1 MAGARNPGPE
11 GLSEAIID
19 DGLDGLIPVIP
30 GSPPGPIGVLDDTVA
45 ESCWPR
51 FDVKTGVGRIEIAPP
66 AEFMSAEVPI
76 LESVGA
82 QGTPTE
88 VQGERHATGLDL
100 PEHRRRRRVEFSSS
114 IGASRYLS
122 SLLLSEDELSGLNQ
136 QVQRVAAMPPLAGW
150 GSVIEAAAQALVLRE
165 LQLFHTPLARG
176 GGGGKPQK
184 PDDPDRR
191 KGKNVDPPKPR
202 VGPVIVPSSVIVVVK
217 KFHKTPAGKTEP
229 YTSPKRRSVV
239 LSTDSGFDG
248 TGTFT
253 RSSDT
258 VLFFKSPTGKDE
270 IKFDGSD
277 NVFQGADLTRG
288 ITVYAEA
295 NKPSGAMNDVKLTL
309 TLNGGSKS
317 NDPPANAK
325 ATAVEVTLDIC
336 TFTPVAGGE
345 GAPLSSD
352 DKIDPGRPILIQNTD
367 KTRDRALL
375 IIRQVKPND
384 YPGDVVL
391 KPRAAGVTMFAA
403 EKATAGESALAQHT
417 MPAPDITAAG
427 KKFWAEG
434 STASTAMRDTG
445 FQLGLA
451 GLEDDADHVNI
462 TVVDAVLDICKSRSK
477 TAKEAA
483 DPDAMSADDKLKV
496 GRFVHEQDGSF
507 HHGRAMLVL
516 RELKPK
522 DYSGTLVLDTIDAA
536 KAELF
541 ANEVAKTGDAAI
553 ACPHDMA
560 YPAVK
565 NVDHKFWVQGKAAS
579 GALRDAGFRLF
590 LKGDRPPNS
599 DEVRATVVQ
608 FTDLKVDIPSTA
620 ANQVRNSTTG
630 GASNSPVARHALTLA
645 GGAANAKDYD
655 HSYATNIPVVLI
667 EGSVRATDQINLSVT
682 ITPAAAAP
690 FVSWSSPR
698 DTRSAA
704 PKGDAD
710 AIVKLA
716 GNSDDPGLVSTAAKP
731 LEATLTANAVG
742 SFHVQPYIDNNGSG
756 KNEFDDAKGTRI
768 DREPYICL
776 NLVLVRVQGMNNLT
790 VTSNANG
797 SRDIVTRVVN
807 YFGTGN
813 LTVPR
818 SVATGNARGTPP
830 TFAIMMKVVARV
842 IGGGPDGLRGLD
854 QVFAGWCNNELN
866 AATSPGPGG
875 LGEDVTHTFRAR
887 APGSVDA
894 RTRCLWRLDGAEVS
908 GPMLD
913 SGYTN
918 QGTGGNT
925 CTGTAGRNS
934 DARETSKVADPS
946 GIGQRWTVTNG
957 DPPGGGILLHH
968 PADNALPA
976 ASRRTLRNFK
986 FNLDWRCALLFWTN
1000 RDKDRTDLDRPSC
1013 RLYSSVS
1020 ENTWSVRLESSFDDN
1035 FVETRV
1041 VRKTVAVVKDPNEK
1055 RLATPVDGSRIETRL
1070 PDGLNSLVTDV
1081 PFP

>member
-11 GLSEAIID
+11 GLSSP
-19 DGLDGLIPVIP
+19 GLDGEPDGLPLCSRPGVI
-30 GSPPGPIGVLDDTVA
+30 GIGLNWGDST
-45 ESCWPR
+45 CWPR
-51 FDVKTGVGRIEIAPP
+51 FDASTSVGRIEIAPP
-66 AEFMSAEVPI
+66 SEFAPVELPI
-76 LESVGA
+76 LETVGA
-82 QGTPTE
+82 QGTPSE
-88 VQGERHATGLDL
+88 VQAEGHATGLDL
-100 PEHRRRRRVEFSSS
+100 PEHRRRRRVEFTSA
-114 IGASRYLS
+114 IGATRYLS
-122 SLLLSEDELSGLNQ
+122 SLLLSDDEMSDLGQ
-136 QVQRVAAMPPLAGW
+136 QVQRVAAVAPMAGL

-165 LQLFHTPLARG
+165 LQLFRTPLARG
-176 GGGGKPQK
+176 GGGGKPQR

-191 KGKNVDPPKPR
+191 KGKDVDPPKPR
-202 VGPVIVPSSVIVVVK
+202 VGPVIVPSTLIVVVK
-217 KFHKTPAGKTEP
+217 KFHKTPAGKTQP
-229 YTSPKRRSVV
+229 YTAPKRRSVV
-239 LSTDSGFDG
+239 LSTDAGFDG

-258 VLFFKSPTGKDE
+258 VLFFKSLTGKDE

-277 NVFQGADLTRG
+277 NVFKGADLTRG
-288 ITVYAEA
+288 ITVFAEA

-317 NDPPANAK
+317 NDPPAHAK
-325 ATAVEVTLDIC
+325 ATAVEATLDIC
-336 TFTPVAGGE
+336 TFTPAAGGE

-352 DKIDPGRPILIQNTD
+352 DKIDPGRPILIQNAA

-375 IIRQVKPND
+375 IVRQVKPAD
-384 YPGDVVL
+384 YTGDMVL
-391 KPRAAGVTMFAA
+391 KPRAAGVTLFKA
-403 EKATAGESALAQHT
+403 EKTSAGETPLPEQK

-434 STASTAMRDTG
+434 STGSTAMRDTG
-445 FQLGLA
+445 FQLGFA

-477 TAKEAA
+477 TPKEAA

-507 HHGRAMLVL
+507 HHGRAMLVV

-541 ANEVAKTGDAAI
+541 TTEVAKSGDAAT

-560 YPAVK
+560 YPTVK
-565 NVDHKFWVQGKAAS
+565 NQDHKFWVQGKATS
-579 GALRDAGFRLF
+579 GALRDAGFRLH
-590 LKGDRPPNS
+590 LKDDRPINS

-620 ANQVRNSTTG
+620 ANQVRTARTG
-630 GASNSPVARHALTLA
+630 GGSNSPVPRHTLTLA
-645 GGAANAKDYD
+645 GGAANVKDYD
-655 HSYATNIPVVLI
+655 HDYTTNIPVVLI
-667 EGSVRATDQINLSVT
+667 EGSVRAADQIKLSVA
-682 ITPAAAAP
+682 IKPAVAAP
-690 FVSWSSPR
+690 FVRWSSPR

-716 GNSDDPGLVSTAAKP
+716 GNSDDPGLVTTAAKP

-742 SFHVQPYIDNNGSG
+742 SFHIQPYIDNNGSG
-756 KNEFDDAKGTRI
+756 TNEFDDAKGTRI

-776 NLVLVRVQGMNNLT
+776 NLVLIRVQGMNNLT
-790 VTSNANG
+790 TTNDAAG

-818 SVATGNARGTPP
+818 SVSTGGGAGAAR
-830 TFAIMMKVVARV
+830 TFAITMKVVARV
-842 IGGGPDGLRGLD
+842 IGGGADGLRGLD
-854 QVFAGWCNNELN
+854 QVFSGWCNNELN

-875 LGEDVTHTFRAR
+875 FGEDVTHTFRAR
-887 APGSVDA
+887 AAGSVAA
-894 RTRCLWRLDGAEVS
+894 RTRCLWRTDGVEIS

-913 SGYTN
+913 SGYLPTEG
-918 QGTGGNT
+918 QGGNT
-925 CTGTAGRNS
+925 CTGTEGAN
-934 DARETSKVADPS
+934 ATTAAVTKQADPS

-986 FNLDWRCALLFWTN
+986 FNIDWRCALLFWTN
-1000 RDKDRTDLDRPSC
+1000 RDKDQTQLDRPAC

-1020 ENTWSVRLESSFDDN
+1020 TNTWSIRLESSFDDN

-1041 VRKTVAVVKDPNEK
+1041 TRKTVTVVKDPNEK
-1055 RLATPVDGSRIETRL
+1055 RLATPVDGSGIETRL
-1070 PDGLNSLVTDV
+1070 PDGLDSLVADV